1 MKKLMILALLLSITS
16 AATAEISVR
25 VYLADGNT
33 PLEYQDI
40 MVGTRLTF
48 IADSNLAEYWYGGAL
63 VIEGVD
69 MQNRGVLYGR
79 GFDGF
84 EYPGSVILP
93 AAGDFAVVW
102 DTVFPGVGFEMYGG
116 EEPNV
121 GDWFIFDYNAIDIG
135 DCNVTFYDFDISTTV
150 PVDTLI
156 LHHVRTRDFDNST
169 IVDFGDFAILGSYWR
184 RTDCAGSGDCG
195 GTDLNVDGKVDANDL
210 DLFIDYFLEET
221 Q

>member
-1 MKKLMILALLLSITS
+1 MKKLMILILFLSITS
-16 AATAEISVR
+16 AATAEVSVR
-25 VYLADGNT
+25 ICLADGNT

-48 IADSNLAEYWYGGAL
+48 IADSNLAEYWFGGAL
-63 VIEGVD
+63 VIEGSE

-79 GFDGF
+79 GFDG
-84 EYPGSVILP
+84 EESDSILP
-93 AAGDFAVVW
+93 AAGEWASVW
-102 DTVFPGVGFEMYGG
+102 KSQNQDVNGFEMYGG

-135 DCNVTFYDFDISTTV
+135 DCNVNFYDFDINTTV

-169 IVDFGDFAILGSYWR
+169 IVDFGDFALLGSYWR
-184 RTDCAGSGDCG
+184 RTDCAGSGNCG
-195 GTDLNVDGKVDANDL
+195 GTDLDVDGKVDANDL
-210 DLFIDYFLEET
+210 GLFIDYFLGET

>member
-1 MKKLMILALLLSITS
+1 MKKLITLALLLSITS
-16 AATAEISVR
+16 AATAEVSVR
-25 VYLADGNT
+25 VCLADGNT

-48 IADSNLAEYWYGGAL
+48 IADSNLAEYWYGGKL
-63 VIEGVD
+63 VIEGSE
-69 MQNRGVLYGR
+69 MQNRGELYGR

-84 EYPGSVILP
+84 EYLGSCLP
-93 AAGDFAVVW
+93 AAGEFAAVW
-102 DTVFPGVGFEMYGG
+102 DTVFPGVGFDMYGG

-135 DCNVTFYDFDISTTV
+135 DCNVSFYDLDISTTV

-156 LHHVRTRDFDNST
+156 FHHVRTRDFDNST
-169 IVDFGDFAILGSYWR
+169 IVDFGDFAILESYWR
-184 RTDCAGSGDCG
+184 RTDCAGSNDCE
-195 GTDLNVDGKVDANDL
+195 GTDLDVDGKVDPNDL
-210 DLFIDYFLEET
+210 ALFIDYWLEET